1 MEDNNQEVVSNK
13 RFYLSP
19 SSITV
24 TLFEKELEEKG
35 ISFHSDFL
43 TIRQSYIVYSFFEKD
58 LPVVI
63 EIYDRLIAKL
73 QKQEEVAYKRKKEIR
88 KAKRKTP
95 EYRQKRITVWILVLI
110 SIIVILSLLLS

>member
-1 MEDNNQEVVSNK
+1 MGDKSQEVVSNK

-24 TLFEKELEEKG
+24 TLFEKELEERG

-73 QKQEEVAYKRKKEIR
+73 QKQEEESYKRRREIR
-88 KAKRKTP
+88 KVKKRTP
-95 EYRQKRITVWILVLI
+95 EYRQKRISVWILVLI
-110 SIIVILSLLLS
+110 SIIVILSLLRS